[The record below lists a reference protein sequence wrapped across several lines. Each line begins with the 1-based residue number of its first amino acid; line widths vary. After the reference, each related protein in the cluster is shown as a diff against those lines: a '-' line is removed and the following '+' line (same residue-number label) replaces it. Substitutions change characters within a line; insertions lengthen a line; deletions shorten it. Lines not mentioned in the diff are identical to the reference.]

1 MTAFKEQY
9 SKEIHNQEI
18 KSNKR
23 TLKGFM
29 WLFGLLFLIWL
40 FTMEGL
46 FVVDAHIMT
55 MAFIITAA
63 VCVPVAIIGI
73 RNKLGAGWIKYYFLI
88 SICAVSGIV
97 AALLSFHAVFV
108 YVLPLLFAIQYK
120 NKKILWFT
128 YILDIVVM
136 AFSMLFGF
144 YYGLCDLNII
154 LASNHTREWYVENSV
169 NGYLTMQMYENPVAN
184 ILIYGE
190 VPRAGILLVFTVM
203 LKYTIMSC
211 HDDEV
216 RIAELTYR
224 MDTDGLTGIASKDK
238 FDDLAQKYYPYVKH
252 VSVIFWDI
260 DNLKNI
266 NDEYGHDAG
275 NKAVQVLAAIMF
287 GKTTER
293 IKAFR
298 YGGDEFIMTVE
309 NPDATETQTIIE
321 AVRKDLAGENLGFDI
336 SATVGCATGKGNE
349 INKLVKMADAF
360 MYNNK
365 RQNKGD
371 SNA

>member
-29 WLFGLLFLIWL
+29 WLFGLLFVIWL

-97 AALLSFHAVFV
+97 AALLSFHATFV

-144 YYGLCDLNII
+144 YYGLCDLNVI

-298 YGGDEFIMTVE
+298 YGGDEFIMIVE

-321 AVRKDLAGENLGFDI
+321 TVRKDLAGENLGFDI
-336 SATVGCATGKGNE
+336 SATAGCATGKGNE

>member
-1 MTAFKEQY
+1 M
-9 SKEIHNQEI
+9 
-18 KSNKR
+18 
-23 TLKGFM
+23 
-29 WLFGLLFLIWL
+29 
-40 FTMEGL
+40 
-46 FVVDAHIMT
+46 VDAHIMT

-97 AALLSFHAVFV
+97 AALLSFHATFV

-144 YYGLCDLNII
+144 YYGLCDLNVI
-154 LASNHTREWYVENSV
+154 LASNHTREWYIENSM

-238 FDDLAQKYYPYVKH
+238 FDDLAQKYYPYV
-252 VSVIFWDI
+252 I
-260 DNLKNI
+260 
-266 NDEYGHDAG
+266 
-275 NKAVQVLAAIMF
+275 
-287 GKTTER
+287 
-293 IKAFR
+293 
-298 YGGDEFIMTVE
+298 
-309 NPDATETQTIIE
+309 
-321 AVRKDLAGENLGFDI
+321 
-336 SATVGCATGKGNE
+336 
-349 INKLVKMADAF
+349 LV
-360 MYNNK
+360 
-365 RQNKGD
+365 
-371 SNA
+371 